1 MTRLPIL
8 ALLLLSACAGCQHP
22 PVEGP
27 VADHLPDVIAA
38 LAIAGPSALVAR
50 DQAAGNGN
58 EAACAAW
65 GSVAIAAP
73 VLADSLAQVA
83 SGTRLD
89 HLPALSGSLAVCDLP
104 AVEVPAQVEQVAGYV
119 LAGLGS
125 VRALV
130 TAYAPQLQAQH
141 CEAFAVASTAADY
154 AGVLAPAVLAGLST
168 WSLDVAAVPVDYGA
182 CPVEAVAAIAPA
194 G

>member
-1 MTRLPIL
+1 MTPSVL

-22 PVEGP
+22 PVKGP
-27 VADHLPDVIAA
+27 ATDRLPDVIAA

-83 SGTRLD
+83 GGAKLD

-130 TAYAPQLQAQH
+130 TAYAPQLEAQH
-141 CEAFAVASTAADY
+141 CEASAVASAAADY
-154 AGVLAPAVLAGLST
+154 AEVLAPAVLAGLST
-168 WSLDVAAVPVDYGA
+168 WTVEVAAVPVDYGA

>member
-1 MTRLPIL
+1 MTRLPLFL
-8 ALLLLSACAGCQHP
+8 ALALPACAACQHP

-27 VADHLPDVIAA
+27 VADRLPDIIAA
-38 LAIAGPSALVAR
+38 LAVAGPSALVAR

-58 EAACAAW
+58 EVACAAW
-65 GSVAIAAP
+65 GSVALAAP

-83 SGTRLD
+83 SGARLD
-89 HLPALSGSLAVCDLP
+89 HLPALSGSLAACDLP
-104 AVEVPAQVEQVAGYV
+104 AVEVPAQVEQVTGYV

-130 TAYAPQLQAQH
+130 VAYGPQIKADH
-141 CEAFAVASTAADY
+141 CEAFAVASAAADY
-154 AGVLAPAVLAGLST
+154 AAVLASAVLAGLST
-168 WSLDVAAVPVDYGA
+168 WTVDVAAVPVDYSGCA
-182 CPVEAVAAIAPA
+182 VPVAAVAPA